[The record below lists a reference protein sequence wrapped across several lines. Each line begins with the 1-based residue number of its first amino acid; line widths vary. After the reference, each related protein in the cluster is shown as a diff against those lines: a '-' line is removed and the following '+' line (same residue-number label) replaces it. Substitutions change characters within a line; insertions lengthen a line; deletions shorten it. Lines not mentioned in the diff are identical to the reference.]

1 MYEKFH
7 ELLVKTGKT
16 SAQVSRETGI
26 PQNVLSYWKSG
37 RSKPKVDKLIIIA
50 RYFGVPLETFLDFGE
65 ERDDAES

>member
-65 ERDDAES
+65 EGGDAEG

>member
-37 RSKPKVDKLIIIA
+37 RSKPKVDKLIVLA
-50 RYFGVPLETFLDFGE
+50 RYFNVPLEFFLDFGE

>member
-37 RSKPKVDKLIIIA
+37 RSKPKVDKLIILA
-50 RYFGVPLETFLDFGE
+50 RYFNVPLETFLDFGE
-65 ERDDAES
+65 ERGDAEG

>member
-1 MYEKFH
+1 VYEKFH

-37 RSKPKVDKLIIIA
+37 RSKPKVDKLIILA
-50 RYFGVPLETFLDFGE
+50 RYFNVPLETFLDFGE
-65 ERDDAES
+65 EGGDAEG